1 MPEQL
6 TDAEFDALRD
16 KLSTIETD
24 GNDLAELV
32 RSLAD
37 YAQRMRDAK
46 SKLKWKRFDINEC
59 ETWPKRPYPKLD
71 IAIIPSTFSEPY
83 LVEENGLLFILCF
96 AWSFKKPGWISIEQP
111 QYAGDFTTFPCNKC
125 NYILLS
131 DIPHPEDS
139 KED

>member
-46 SKLKWKRFDINEC
+46 SKLKWKRIMN
-59 ETWPKRPYPKLD
+59 R
-71 IAIIPSTFSEPY
+71 I
-83 LVEENGLLFILCF
+83 
-96 AWSFKKPGWISIEQP
+96 
-111 QYAGDFTTFPCNKC
+111 
-125 NYILLS
+125 
-131 DIPHPEDS
+131 
-139 KED
+139 